1 MLIIFHLFLGSNSD
15 LLGMW
20 HSEQVQKEAEGSKVL
35 AAFLDLF
42 DLKAHYLNNKN
53 IWVMHW
59 IYRPERIEC
68 RTFF

>member
-1 MLIIFHLFLGSNSD
+1 
-15 LLGMW
+15 MW
-20 HSEQVQKEAEGSKVL
+20 SSEQVQKEAGGSKVL

-53 IWVMHW
+53 IWVTHW